1 MKYNLD
7 DKNRKILEILQEDA
21 KISIKDI
28 AKRIN
33 LSFTPTYERIKQLEE
48 VEIIEGYM
56 AIINRQKVGLKVSAF
71 CNTTLKEQSRAAL
84 IEFEKA
90 VLEIPE
96 IVEII
101 SVSGNYDYMLKILA
115 TDIESYNKFMV
126 DVIANL
132 PYIGH
137 YHSSIILSE
146 VKRETIIK
154 IPDLE
159 SEN

>member
-21 KISIKDI
+21 KISIKEI

-33 LSFTPTYERIKQLEE
+33 LSFTPTYERIRQMEE
-48 VEIIEGYM
+48 AGIITGYM

-71 CNTTLKEQSRAAL
+71 CNVTLKEQSKKSL
-84 IEFEKA
+84 LEFEEA
-90 VLEIPE
+90 VLNISD

-101 SVSGNYDYMLKILA
+101 SVSGNYDYMLKVLA
-115 TDIESYNKFMV
+115 TDIESYNNFMV
-126 DVIANL
+126 ETIANL
-132 PYIGH
+132 PNIGH

-154 IPDLE
+154 IPDPE
-159 SEN
+159 EN